1 MPKISFENRFSVS
14 LQPIQK
20 AMWAKIAAFIL
31 RNRIL
36 LGVLTLAITVFMGW
50 EARNVRMSYKFSGVL
65 PQDDPTFVEYQAFT
79 KQFSEDGN
87 VMVVGLNDPE
97 IWELQNFIAL
107 KELGNSLKKITV
119 PVDTIIDGVKTT
131 IQRNVVDSV
140 FSVAH
145 CYEMYADTTEERF
158 RFRHISDGNLGS
170 QVQLD
175 SVKQKILSLPFYDGL
190 LYKSKSD
197 ATLMM
202 IFVNGELFNSQFRGN
217 AVDQIVE
224 KVNQFSKDTYIKT
237 YISGLPFI
245 RTQMTAKVKA
255 ELKFFTL
262 LSLLVSAV
270 LLFIFFRSVRA
281 VLVCMVIIGIGV
293 VVSMGTI
300 ALFDYPI
307 TMLMGLIPPLMIVIG
322 VPNCIY
328 LLTKYHQEF
337 IRHGSKMRAMTRVI
351 QKVGEAAFMI
361 NATTAVGFA
370 TFIFVESDLLKQF
383 GVISALNSMLMFFIS
398 LIAFPILFSYTAA
411 PKARHL
417 KHLDMRWL
425 YHTLENL
432 VKMVTK
438 NRGVIYFVTIVITA
452 LSIYG
457 MTLVKTT
464 GNIVDDLPDDDRV
477 ITDLYWFEKH
487 FDGVMPFE
495 IMIEARPEFRIN
507 RVLESFHNDS
517 TFFKEIARLKKT
529 AKITNPK
536 TIARIDSLQGVLDT
550 LPGVST
556 KISRSLSI
564 ADAIKFARQAYYD
577 GDPEYY
583 DLISRS
589 EQQFIGPYFEQSDS
603 AAEKSN
609 ASKYSNTFLDDSL
622 KKTRITA
629 QVADIGTLAMDSLL
643 NTLRP
648 EVTKLFPDS
657 LYKVTMTGTSIVFL
671 KGTTY
676 LVNNLFSSL
685 LFAVGVICLLMWIMF
700 RSLRMLLISLVPNLI
715 PQFITAGFMGF
726 FDIPLKPST
735 ILVFSIAFGITV
747 DNTIHFLAKYRQE
760 LREHNWNIKLSVLSA
775 VKDTGAS
782 ILFTS
787 IVLFFGFGI
796 FVFSEFDG
804 TRALGILTSLT
815 LFTAMLTNL
824 IVLPAM
830 LLSLEHHLSTKAFAE
845 PFMQV
850 IDEEDD
856 LSYEAWRMQKI
867 DPTLP
872 EESLTG
878 ESEDDK
884 V

>member
-1 MPKISFENRFSVS
+1 
-14 LQPIQK
+14 
-20 AMWAKIAAFIL
+20 MWAKIAAFIL

>member
-1 MPKISFENRFSVS
+1 
-14 LQPIQK
+14 
-20 AMWAKIAAFIL
+20 MWASIAAYIL
-31 RNRIL
+31 RHRIS
-36 LGVLTLAITVFMGW
+36 LGAIMLILTAWMGW
-50 EARNVRMSYKFSGVL
+50 ESRNVRMSYKFSGVL
-65 PQDDPTFVEYQAFT
+65 PQDDTTYMEYKNFIS
-79 KQFSEDGN
+79 QFSEDGN
-87 VMVVGLNDPE
+87 VLVIGIDDPE
-97 IWELQNFIAL
+97 LWEVSNF
-107 KELGNSLKKITV
+107 KSWKDLGESLKSVTV
-119 PVDTIIDGVKTT
+119 PVDSVVNGQHQLV
-131 IQRNVVDSV
+131 QVHAVDSV

-145 CYEMYADTTEERF
+145 CYEMYADTTEQRF
-158 RFRHISDGNLGS
+158 KFRQVISGDPQN
-170 QVQLD
+170 QRELD
-175 SVKQKILSLPFYDGL
+175 SMHQRILSLPFYEGL

-197 ATLMM
+197 ATIMM
-202 IFVNGELFNSQFRGN
+202 VFLNNKLFNSERRGN
-217 AVDQIVE
+217 SVEQIVE
-224 KVNQFSKDTYIKT
+224 KANSFTKVTHIQT

-245 RTQMTAKVKA
+245 RTQMTTKVKA
-255 ELKFFTL
+255 ELKFFTA
-262 LSLLVSAV
+262 LSLLVSAI
-270 LLFIFFRSVRA
+270 LLYVFFRSIRA
-281 VLVCMVIIGIGV
+281 VLISMSIIAIGV
-293 VVSMGTI
+293 IVSMGTI

-337 IRHGSKMRAMTRVI
+337 IRHGNKMRAMTRVI

-425 YHTLENL
+425 YHILENL
-432 VKMVTK
+432 VRAITK
-438 NRGVIYFVTIVITA
+438 NRRIIYGITILVTGA
-452 LSIYG
+452 GIYG

-464 GNIVDDLPDDDRV
+464 GNIVDDLPDSDRV
-477 ITDLYWFEKH
+477 ITDLHWFEKH

-495 IMIEARPEFRIN
+495 IMVETKRG
-507 RVLESFHNDS
+507 
-517 TFFKEIARLKKT
+517 
-529 AKITNPK
+529 KITNPK

-550 LPGVST
+550 LPHVST
-556 KISRSLSI
+556 NISRSLSI
-564 ADAIKFARQAYYD
+564 ADAMKFARQAFYD

-583 DLISRS
+583 GLMSRG
-589 EQQFIGPYFEQSDS
+589 EQQFIGPYFTQSDS
-603 AAEKSN
+603 AGKANGAGRYTNS
-609 ASKYSNTFLDDSL
+609 FLDDSL
-622 KKTRITA
+622 KTTRITA
-629 QVADIGTLAMDSLL
+629 HVADVGTLAMDTLL
-643 NTLRP
+643 REIKP
-648 EVTKLFPDS
+648 HVQRFFPDS
-657 LYKVTMTGTSIVFL
+657 LYHVTITGTSIVFL

-685 LFAVGVICLLMWIMF
+685 LFAVGVICLLMAIMF
-700 RSLRMLLISLVPNLI
+700 RSIRMVLISLVPNLI
-715 PQFITAGFMGF
+715 PQIITAGYMGF
-726 FDIPLKPST
+726 AGIPLKPST

-760 LREHNWNIKLSVLSA
+760 LREFNWNIKQAVLMA

-830 LLSLEHHLSTKAFAE
+830 LLSLDHFVSTKAFAE
-845 PFMQV
+845 PFLQV

-856 LSYEAWRMQKI
+856 LSYEAWRRQHPV
-867 DPTLP
+867 DPTMFDETDALR
-872 EESLTG
+872 G
-878 ESEDDK
+878 ED
-884 V
+884 

>member
-1 MPKISFENRFSVS
+1 
-14 LQPIQK
+14 
-20 AMWAKIAAFIL
+20 MWAKIAAFIL

-50 EARNVRMSYKFSGVL
+50 EARNVRMSYKFTGIL

-119 PVDTIIDGVKTT
+119 PVDTIINGVKTT

-158 RFRHISDGNLGS
+158 RFRPISDGNLGS

-224 KVNQFSKDTYIKT
+224 KVNQFSKDTYVKT

-270 LLFIFFRSVRA
+270 LLFIFFRSIRA
-281 VLVCMVIIGIGV
+281 VLVCMTIIGIGV
-293 VVSMGTI
+293 IVSMGTI

-398 LIAFPILFSYTAA
+398 LITFPILFSYTAA

-425 YHTLENL
+425 HHTLENL

-438 NRGVIYFVTIVITA
+438 NRGVIYAVTIVITA

-457 MTLVKTT
+457 MTLIKTT

-495 IMIEARPEFRIN
+495 IMIEARPEFKIDS
-507 RVLESFHNDS
+507 VFASFHNDS
-517 TFFKEIARLKKT
+517 AFFKEMARLNKFGN
-529 AKITNPK
+529 ITNPK
-536 TIARIDSLQGVLDT
+536 TLARIDSLQDVLDT

-564 ADAIKFARQAYYD
+564 ADAIKFGKQAFYD

-583 DLISRS
+583 DLISGNERN
-589 EQQFIGPYFEQSDS
+589 FIGPYFEQSNS
-603 AAEKSN
+603 GVENSN
-609 ASKYSNTFLDDSL
+609 ASKYSKTFLDDSL
-622 KKTRITA
+622 TKTRITA

-648 EVTKLFPDS
+648 EVIKIFPDNK
-657 LYKVTMTGTSIVFL
+657 YRVTMTGTSIVFL
-671 KGTTY
+671 KGTNY

-685 LFAVGVICLLMWIMF
+685 LFAVGVICLLMWVMF
-700 RSLRMLLISLVPNLI
+700 RSMRMLLISLVPNLI
-715 PQFITAGFMGF
+715 PQFITAGFMGYLRH
-726 FDIPLKPST
+726 P
-735 ILVFSIAFGITV
+735 VEAF
-747 DNTIHFLAKYRQE
+747 NH
-760 LREHNWNIKLSVLSA
+760 
-775 VKDTGAS
+775 
-782 ILFTS
+782 
-787 IVLFFGFGI
+787 
-796 FVFSEFDG
+796 
-804 TRALGILTSLT
+804 LG
-815 LFTAMLTNL
+815 
-824 IVLPAM
+824 V
-830 LLSLEHHLSTKAFAE
+830 
-845 PFMQV
+845 
-850 IDEEDD
+850 
-856 LSYEAWRMQKI
+856 
-867 DPTLP
+867 
-872 EESLTG
+872 
-878 ESEDDK
+878 
-884 V
+884 

>member
-1 MPKISFENRFSVS
+1 
-14 LQPIQK
+14 
-20 AMWAKIAAFIL
+20 MWASIAAYIL
-31 RNRIL
+31 RHRIS
-36 LGVLTLAITVFMGW
+36 LGAIMLVITVWMGW

-65 PQDDPTFVEYQAFT
+65 PQDDTTYIEYKNFIS
-79 KQFSEDGN
+79 QFSEDGN
-87 VMVVGLNDPE
+87 VLVIGIDDPE
-97 IWELQNFIAL
+97 LWEVSNFKSWKGLGESL
-107 KELGNSLKKITV
+107 KEVTV
-119 PVDTIIDGVKTT
+119 GVDSVINGQHQLV
-131 IQRNVVDSV
+131 QVHAVDSV

-145 CYEMYADTTEERF
+145 CYEMYADTTEQRF
-158 RFRHISDGNLGS
+158 KFRQVISSDPQN
-170 QVQLD
+170 QAELD
-175 SVKQKILSLPFYDGL
+175 SMHQRILSLPFYEGL

-197 ATLMM
+197 ATIMM
-202 IFVNGELFNSQFRGN
+202 VFLNNKLFNSERRGN
-217 AVDQIVE
+217 SVDQIIE
-224 KVNQFSKDTYIKT
+224 KTNTFTKSTHIQT

-245 RTQMTAKVKA
+245 RTQMTTKVKA
-255 ELKFFTL
+255 ELKFFTI

-270 LLFIFFRSVRA
+270 LLYVFFRSIRA
-281 VLVCMVIIGIGV
+281 VMISMTIIAIGV
-293 VVSMGTI
+293 IVSMGTI
-300 ALFDYPI
+300 AMFDYPI

-337 IRHGSKMRAMTRVI
+337 IRHGNKMRAMTRVI

-425 YHTLENL
+425 YHILENL
-432 VKMVTK
+432 VRAITK
-438 NRGVIYFVTIVITA
+438 NRKLIYGITILITGA
-452 LSIYG
+452 GIYG
-457 MTLVKTT
+457 MTLVQTT
-464 GNIVDDLPDDDRV
+464 GNIVDDLPDSDRV
-477 ITDLYWFEKH
+477 ITDLHWFEKH

-495 IMIEARPEFRIN
+495 IMVEAKRG
-507 RVLESFHNDS
+507 
-517 TFFKEIARLKKT
+517 
-529 AKITNPK
+529 KITNPK

-550 LPGVST
+550 LPHVST
-556 KISRSLSI
+556 NISRSLSI
-564 ADAIKFARQAYYD
+564 ADAMKFARQAFYD

-583 DLISRS
+583 GLMSRG
-589 EQQFIGPYFEQSDS
+589 EQQFIGPYFTQSDS
-603 AAEKSN
+603 AGKSN
-609 ASKYSNTFLDDSL
+609 GAGRYTNSFLDDSL
-622 KKTRITA
+622 KTTRITA
-629 QVADIGTLAMDSLL
+629 HVADVGTLAMDTLL
-643 NTLRP
+643 REIKP
-648 EVTKLFPDS
+648 HVQRFFPDS
-657 LYKVTMTGTSIVFL
+657 LYHVTITGTSIVFL

-685 LFAVGVICLLMWIMF
+685 LFAVGVICLLMAIMF
-700 RSLRMLLISLVPNLI
+700 RSIRMVLISLVPNLI
-715 PQFITAGFMGF
+715 PQIITAGYMGF
-726 FDIPLKPST
+726 AGIPLKPST

-760 LREHNWNIKLSVLSA
+760 LREFNWNIKQAVLMA

-830 LLSLEHHLSTKAFAE
+830 LLSLDHFVSTKAFAE
-845 PFMQV
+845 PFLQV

-856 LSYEAWRMQKI
+856 LSYEAWQRQHPI
-867 DPTLP
+867 DPTMFDETDALR
-872 EESLTG
+872 G
-878 ESEDDK
+878 ED
-884 V
+884 

>member
-1 MPKISFENRFSVS
+1 
-14 LQPIQK
+14 
-20 AMWAKIAAFIL
+20 
-31 RNRIL
+31 
-36 LGVLTLAITVFMGW
+36 
-50 EARNVRMSYKFSGVL
+50 
-65 PQDDPTFVEYQAFT
+65 
-79 KQFSEDGN
+79 
-87 VMVVGLNDPE
+87 
-97 IWELQNFIAL
+97 
-107 KELGNSLKKITV
+107 
-119 PVDTIIDGVKTT
+119 
-131 IQRNVVDSV
+131 
-140 FSVAH
+140 
-145 CYEMYADTTEERF
+145 
-158 RFRHISDGNLGS
+158 
-170 QVQLD
+170 
-175 SVKQKILSLPFYDGL
+175 
-190 LYKSKSD
+190 
-197 ATLMM
+197 
-202 IFVNGELFNSQFRGN
+202 
-217 AVDQIVE
+217 
-224 KVNQFSKDTYIKT
+224 
-237 YISGLPFI
+237 
-245 RTQMTAKVKA
+245 
-255 ELKFFTL
+255 
-262 LSLLVSAV
+262 
-270 LLFIFFRSVRA
+270 
-281 VLVCMVIIGIGV
+281 
-293 VVSMGTI
+293 
-300 ALFDYPI
+300 
-307 TMLMGLIPPLMIVIG
+307 
-322 VPNCIY
+322 
-328 LLTKYHQEF
+328 
-337 IRHGSKMRAMTRVI
+337 
-351 QKVGEAAFMI
+351 
-361 NATTAVGFA
+361 
-370 TFIFVESDLLKQF
+370 
-383 GVISALNSMLMFFIS
+383 
-398 LIAFPILFSYTAA
+398 
-411 PKARHL
+411 
-417 KHLDMRWL
+417 
-425 YHTLENL
+425 
-432 VKMVTK
+432 
-438 NRGVIYFVTIVITA
+438 
-452 LSIYG
+452 
-457 MTLVKTT
+457 
-464 GNIVDDLPDDDRV
+464 
-477 ITDLYWFEKH
+477 
-487 FDGVMPFE
+487 MPFE
-495 IMIEARPEFRIN
+495 IMVEAKRG
-507 RVLESFHNDS
+507 
-517 TFFKEIARLKKT
+517 
-529 AKITNPK
+529 KITNPK
-536 TIARIDSLQGVLDT
+536 TIARIDSLQDVMDT

-564 ADAIKFARQAYYD
+564 ADAIKFAKQAYYD

-583 DLISRS
+583 DLISRG

-603 AAEKSN
+603 AAENSN

-643 NTLRP
+643 NRLRP

-685 LFAVGVICLLMWIMF
+685 LFAVGVICLLMWVMF

-796 FVFSEFDG
+796 FIFSEFDG

-856 LSYEAWRMQKI
+856 LSYEDWRMQKI

-872 EESLTG
+872 EESLGG

>member
-1 MPKISFENRFSVS
+1 MWASIAAYILRHRVS
-14 LQPIQK
+14 LGAI
-20 AMWAKIAAFIL
+20 MLIL
-31 RNRIL
+31 
-36 LGVLTLAITVFMGW
+36 TAWMGW
-50 EARNVRMSYKFSGVL
+50 ESRNVRMSYKFSGVL
-65 PQDDPTFVEYQAFT
+65 PQDDTTYMEYKNFIS
-79 KQFSEDGN
+79 QFSEDGN
-87 VMVVGLNDPE
+87 VLVIGIDDPE
-97 IWELQNFIAL
+97 LWEVSNFKSWKAL
-107 KELGNSLKKITV
+107 GESLKTVTV
-119 PVDTIIDGVKTT
+119 PVDSVVNGQHQLV
-131 IQRNVVDSV
+131 QVHAVDSV

-145 CYEMYADTTEERF
+145 CYEMYADTTEQRF
-158 RFRHISDGNLGS
+158 KFRQVISGEPQN
-170 QVQLD
+170 QRELD
-175 SVKQKILSLPFYDGL
+175 SMHQRILSLPFYEGL

-197 ATLMM
+197 ATIMM
-202 IFVNGELFNSQFRGN
+202 VFLNNKLFNSERRGN
-217 AVDQIVE
+217 SVEQIVE
-224 KVNQFSKDTYIKT
+224 KANNFTKVTHIQT

-245 RTQMTAKVKA
+245 RTQMTTKVKA
-255 ELKFFTL
+255 ELKFFTA
-262 LSLLVSAV
+262 LSLLVSA
-270 LLFIFFRSVRA
+270 LLLYVFFRSIRA
-281 VLVCMVIIGIGV
+281 VGISMAIIAIGV
-293 VVSMGTI
+293 IVSMGTI

-337 IRHGSKMRAMTRVI
+337 IRHGNKMRAMTRVI

-425 YHTLENL
+425 YHILENL
-432 VKMVTK
+432 VRAITK
-438 NRGVIYFVTIVITA
+438 NRRIIYGITILVTGA
-452 LSIYG
+452 CIYG

-464 GNIVDDLPDDDRV
+464 GNIVDDLPDSDRV
-477 ITDLYWFEKH
+477 ITDLHWFEKH

-495 IMIEARPEFRIN
+495 IMVETKRG
-507 RVLESFHNDS
+507 
-517 TFFKEIARLKKT
+517 
-529 AKITNPK
+529 KITNPK

-550 LPGVST
+550 LPHVST
-556 KISRSLSI
+556 NISRSLSI
-564 ADAIKFARQAYYD
+564 ADAMKFARQAFYD

-583 DLISRS
+583 GLMSRG
-589 EQQFIGPYFEQSDS
+589 EQQFIGPYFTQSDS
-603 AAEKSN
+603 AGKSN
-609 ASKYSNTFLDDSL
+609 GAGRYTNSFLDDSL
-622 KKTRITA
+622 KTTRITA
-629 QVADIGTLAMDSLL
+629 HVADVGTLAMDTLL
-643 NTLRP
+643 REIKP
-648 EVTKLFPDS
+648 HVQRFFPDS
-657 LYKVTMTGTSIVFL
+657 LYHVTITGTSIVFL

-685 LFAVGVICLLMWIMF
+685 LFAVGVICLLMAIMF
-700 RSLRMLLISLVPNLI
+700 RSIRMVLISLVPNLI
-715 PQFITAGFMGF
+715 PQIITAGYMGF
-726 FDIPLKPST
+726 AGIPLKPST

-760 LREHNWNIKLSVLSA
+760 LREFNWNIKQAVLMA

-830 LLSLEHHLSTKAFAE
+830 LLSLDHFVSTKAFAE
-845 PFMQV
+845 PFLQV

-856 LSYEAWRMQKI
+856 LSYEAWRRQHPV
-867 DPTLP
+867 DPTMFDETDALR
-872 EESLTG
+872 G
-878 ESEDDK
+878 ED
-884 V
+884 

>member
-14 LQPIQK
+14 LQPIPK

-87 VMVVGLNDPE
+87 VMVIGLNDPE

-119 PVDTIIDGVKTT
+119 PVDTIIDGVKTS

-140 FSVAH
+140 FSIAH

-158 RFRHISDGNLGS
+158 RFRHISDGKLES

-224 KVNQFSKDTYIKT
+224 KVNQFSKDSYVKT

-270 LLFIFFRSVRA
+270 LLFIFFRSIRA
-281 VLVCMVIIGIGV
+281 VVVCMAIIGIGV

-337 IRHGSKMRAMTRVI
+337 IRHGNKMRAMTRVI
-351 QKVGEAAFMI
+351 QKVGEASFMI

-398 LIAFPILFSYTAA
+398 LISFPILFSYTAA

-425 YHTLENL
+425 HHTLENL

-438 NRGVIYFVTIVITA
+438 NRRPIYLITIVITG
-452 LSIYG
+452 LSFYG

-477 ITDLYWFEKH
+477 ITDLHWFEKH

-495 IMIEARPEFRIN
+495 IMIEAKRG
-507 RVLESFHNDS
+507 
-517 TFFKEIARLKKT
+517 
-529 AKITNPK
+529 KITNPK
-536 TIARIDSLQGVLDT
+536 TIARIDSLQDVMDT

-564 ADAIKFARQAYYD
+564 ADAIKFAKQAYYD

-583 DLISRS
+583 DLISRG

-603 AAEKSN
+603 AAENSN

-622 KKTRITA
+622 KKTRVTA

-685 LFAVGVICLLMWIMF
+685 LFAVGVICLLMWVMF

-872 EESLTG
+872 EDSLTG

-884 V
+884 A

>member
-1 MPKISFENRFSVS
+1 
-14 LQPIQK
+14 
-20 AMWAKIAAFIL
+20 MWAKIAAFIL

-36 LGVLTLAITVFMGW
+36 LGVITLAITAFMGW

-65 PQDDPTFVEYQAFT
+65 PQDDPTYVEYQAFT

-119 PVDTIIDGVKTT
+119 PVDTTINGVKTT
-131 IQRNVVDSV
+131 VQRNVVDSV
-140 FSVAH
+140 FSIAH

-158 RFRHISDGNLGS
+158 RFRHISDGNLES

-202 IFVNGELFNSQFRGN
+202 IFVNGKLFNSEFRGN

-224 KVNQFSKDTYIKT
+224 KVNQFSKDTYVKT

-270 LLFIFFRSVRA
+270 LLFIFFRSIRA

-293 VVSMGTI
+293 IVSMGTI

-432 VKMVTK
+432 VKMITK
-438 NRGVIYFVTIVITA
+438 NRGIIYFVTVVVTA
-452 LSIYG
+452 LSFYG

-477 ITDLYWFEKH
+477 ITDLHWFEKH

-495 IMIEARPEFRIN
+495 IMVEAKRGQ
-507 RVLESFHNDS
+507 
-517 TFFKEIARLKKT
+517 
-529 AKITNPK
+529 ITNPK
-536 TIARIDSLQGVLDT
+536 TIARIDSLQDVMDT

-564 ADAIKFARQAYYD
+564 ADAIKFAKQAYYD

-583 DLISRS
+583 DLISRG

-603 AAEKSN
+603 AAENSN

-657 LYKVTMTGTSIVFL
+657 LYSVTMTGTSIVFL

-685 LFAVGVICLLMWIMF
+685 LFAVGVICLLMWVMF

-715 PQFITAGFMGF
+715 PQFITAGCMGF

-796 FVFSEFDG
+796 FIFSEFDG
-804 TRALGILTSLT
+804 TRALGILTALT

-845 PFMQV
+845 PFIQV

-856 LSYEAWRMQKI
+856 LSYEAWRMQSI

-872 EESLTG
+872 DDSLTG
-878 ESEDDK
+878 ESEEDK
-884 V
+884 A

>member
-1 MPKISFENRFSVS
+1 
-14 LQPIQK
+14 
-20 AMWAKIAAFIL
+20 MWAKIAAFIL

-65 PQDDPTFVEYQAFT
+65 PKDDPTFVEYQEFT

-119 PVDTIIDGVKTT
+119 PVDTVINGIKTT
-131 IQRNVVDSV
+131 VPRNVVDSV
-140 FSVAH
+140 FSIAH
-145 CYEMYADTTEERF
+145 CYEMYADTAEERF

-170 QVQLD
+170 QVELD
-175 SVKQKILSLPFYDGL
+175 SVKQKILRLPFYDGL

-337 IRHGSKMRAMTRVI
+337 IRHGNKMRAMTRVI

-370 TFIFVESDLLKQF
+370 TFIFVDSDLLKEF

-398 LIAFPILFSYTAA
+398 LITFPILFSYTTA
-411 PKARHL
+411 PKTRHL

-438 NRGVIYFVTIVITA
+438 NRRPIYFITIIITC
-452 LSIYG
+452 LSFYG
-457 MTLVKTT
+457 MSLVKTT

-495 IMIEARPEFRIN
+495 IMIETKRGE
-507 RVLESFHNDS
+507 
-517 TFFKEIARLKKT
+517 
-529 AKITNPK
+529 ITNPK
-536 TIARIDSLQGVLDT
+536 TIARIDALQGVMDT
-550 LPGVST
+550 LIGVST

-564 ADAIKFARQAYYD
+564 ADAMKFGKQAYFGGHPSFYK
-577 GDPEYY
+577 
-583 DLISRS
+583 LISRD
-589 EQQFIGPYFEQSDS
+589 EQLHIGPYFEQSGS
-603 AAEKSN
+603 AAENSN

-685 LFAVGVICLLMWIMF
+685 LFAVGVICLLMWVMF

-856 LSYEAWRMQKI
+856 LSYEDWRMQKI

-872 EESLTG
+872 EESLGG

>member
-1 MPKISFENRFSVS
+1 
-14 LQPIQK
+14 
-20 AMWAKIAAFIL
+20 MWAKIAAFIL

-50 EARNVRMSYKFSGVL
+50 EARNVRMSYKFTGVL
-65 PQDDPTFVEYQAFT
+65 PQDDPTFLEYQAFT

-97 IWELQNFIAL
+97 IWELQNFIEL

-119 PVDTIIDGVKTT
+119 PVDTIINGVKTT
-131 IQRNVVDSV
+131 VPRNVVDSV
-140 FSVAH
+140 FSIGH
-145 CYEMYADTTEERF
+145 CYEMYADTTEKRF
-158 RFRHISDGNLGS
+158 RFRHISDGHLES
-170 QVQLD
+170 QSQLD

-293 VVSMGTI
+293 IVSMGTI

-370 TFIFVESDLLKQF
+370 TFIFVDSDLLKQF

-398 LIAFPILFSYTAA
+398 LITFPILFSYTAA
-411 PKARHL
+411 PKSRHL

-432 VKMVTK
+432 VKMITK
-438 NRGVIYFVTIVITA
+438 NRGVIYFVTVVITG

-477 ITDLYWFEKH
+477 ITDLHWFEKH

-495 IMIEARPEFRIN
+495 IMIEARPEFKIDS
-507 RVLESFHNDS
+507 VFASFHNDS
-517 TFFKEIARLKKT
+517 AFFKEMARLNKFGN
-529 AKITNPK
+529 ITNPK
-536 TIARIDSLQGVLDT
+536 TLARIDSLQDVLDT

-564 ADAIKFARQAYYD
+564 ADAIKFGKQAFYD

-583 DLISRS
+583 DLISGNERN
-589 EQQFIGPYFEQSDS
+589 FIGPYFEQSNS
-603 AAEKSN
+603 GAENSN
-609 ASKYSNTFLDDSL
+609 ASKYSKTFLDDSL
-622 KKTRITA
+622 TKTRITA

-648 EVTKLFPDS
+648 EVIKIFPDNK
-657 LYKVTMTGTSIVFL
+657 YRVTMTGTSIVFL
-671 KGTTY
+671 KGTNY

-700 RSLRMLLISLVPNLI
+700 RSMRMLLISLVPNLI

-845 PFMQV
+845 PFVQV

-856 LSYEAWRMQKI
+856 LSYEAWRMQNI